1 MGFDQF
7 CPLADASF
15 DLYHVTGEEA
25 VNPTE
30 KAIMG
35 KVQNLTKSYIRQMVK
50 RIVTQFQP
58 DKIILFGSHAR
69 GQAGLDSDVD
79 LLIVMP
85 VSGSKREKAIEIAVS
100 LHDIPVAKD
109 VIVVTPDDFEWRSK
123 IVGTIER
130 PAARQGKLLYARK

>member
-1 MGFDQF
+1 
-7 CPLADASF
+7 
-15 DLYHVTGEEA
+15 
-25 VNPTE
+25 
-30 KAIMG
+30 
-35 KVQNLTKSYIRQMVK
+35 MVK

-109 VIVVTPDDFEWRSK
+109 VIVVTADDFEWRSK